1 MSKILLAVGIFVG
14 AVFGMPWF
22 VMIAMGNIH
31 SSYPVFPH
39 PGFVTSF
46 WGCFPLSALVSV
58 AAQAAKAVAKEG
70 D

>member
-1 MSKILLAVGIFVG
+1 MSKILLAIAAFAVIAFG
-14 AVFGMPWF
+14 APWF

-46 WGCFPLSALVSV
+46 WGCFLLSALVSV